1 MQQVRFDTEF
11 AIIHAPAS
19 KDNPVDWAAI
29 ADDEFN
35 NKRINQKI
43 LKHRA
48 QPLSTVKA
56 EEFKQSAVKSMFK
69 SAEVQEFR
77 ESMQNSVKS
86 SAEGKRFKK
95 PSSPQNE
102 QAKIKEEDKK
112 VRQAGLYE
120 T

>member
-1 MQQVRFDTEF
+1 
-11 AIIHAPAS
+11 
-19 KDNPVDWAAI
+19 
-29 ADDEFN
+29 
-35 NKRINQKI
+35 
-43 LKHRA
+43 
-48 QPLSTVKA
+48 
-56 EEFKQSAVKSMFK
+56 MFK

-112 VRQAGLYE
+112 KPGSGHG
-120 T
+120 